1 MNSRWRLFWVMIGGI
16 GSLVLALLM
25 SVQVVAT
32 TLPNG
37 ITSNDLTS
45 GPFIPILIVNL
56 LVGLSAVLFV
66 IETGWGALR
75 ALFSVVAALLIGFVF
90 LLILNTDPVN
100 AYANLLGGPLSLLN
114 RWGNWTNDAL
124 ALTLLGLAITLV
136 FRAQLFGLGAEGQ
149 IYLGALA
156 AGAVALY
163 VPGLPAAIHIPLALA
178 AGCAAGFLWGL
189 LPGVLRAYMGANEL
203 VSTLML
209 NPIGIAFYELCL
221 QAIRV
226 PLTGSVV
233 SAEFPTSAQL
243 PQIVNGASVTVA
255 VFYAAVAVIVTWL
268 IMQRRPLGYEIRII
282 GENMPFARYGGIN
295 KL

>member
-1 MNSRWRLFWVMIGGI
+1 MNRRWCLLWVVIGGF
-16 GSLVLALLM
+16 GSLVLALLI

-56 LVGLSAVLFV
+56 LVGLSAELVV
-66 IETGWGALR
+66 IETGWGVLP
-75 ALFSVVAALLIGFVF
+75 ALFSVVAAVLLAFV
-90 LLILNTDPVN
+90 LLLVLNTGPVN
-100 AYANLLGGPLSLLN
+100 AYATWLGWPLRLLE
-114 RWGNWTNDAL
+114 RWGM
-124 ALTLLGLAITLV
+124 
-136 FRAQLFGLGAEGQ
+136 
-149 IYLGALA
+149 
-156 AGAVALY
+156 
-163 VPGLPAAIHIPLALA
+163 
-178 AGCAAGFLWGL
+178 

-203 VSTLML
+203 VTRLML
-209 NPIGIAFYELCL
+209 NPIRLAFYELCL

-268 IMQRRPLGYEIRII
+268 IMQRTPLGYEIRMICA
-282 GENMPFARYGGIN
+282 NMCYSRYSCIN
-295 KL
+295 KRRTIVLSIAP